1 MKIDGFLCYK
11 KPIFIAFN
19 RKMLQIWGYVTELL
33 NVCYISMN
41 TLDITG
47 KRDKIIVSKKG

>member
-1 MKIDGFLCYK
+1 
-11 KPIFIAFN
+11 
-19 RKMLQIWGYVTELL
+19 MLQNRGYVTELL

-47 KRDKIIVSKKG
+47 KKDKIMI

>member
-19 RKMLQIWGYVTELL
+19 RKMLQIRGYVTELL